1 MNFFKMKSKQ
11 SIKNKWKDLQKEAA
25 KQTSQQKPL
34 NENSETLEQSLTENV
49 QRIKELFGNSED
61 IIMREIRIGKGGK
74 IRVCLVFTDGLIDSQ
89 SAQNFIM
96 ESLMTDLRMTDV
108 VTEPFNGLNL
118 LSYLKEMVLTVGDI
132 QDIFDLTNL
141 LDSLLNGKVILLFDG
156 YTQGFAV
163 EMKGGKE
170 RSVEEP
176 TTETT
181 IRGPREGFTENIRVN
196 TALLRRKIRDH
207 NLWIESRK
215 IGKVSKTNVSIMY
228 IKGIADDKIVEEL
241 RKRLDRIK
249 IDSVLESGY
258 IEELIQDN
266 SITPFPTM
274 YHSERPDAIAA
285 DLFEGRVAILVDG
298 TPFVITVPIVFAQF
312 LQSPEDYYNRADITT
327 LIRLLRYI
335 GFFIALLA
343 PSFYIAI
350 TTFHQE
356 MLPTQLLITLAAQ
369 REGVPFPAFIE
380 ALAMEVSFEILR
392 EAGLRMPKAIGQA
405 VAIVGTLVIGSAAVE
420 AGFVSAAMVIVVAIT
435 AIASFIVSNYELA
448 IAIRMLRFPFM
459 AIAASFGLFGI
470 IVGFIALVL
479 HMCSLRSFGVPFM
492 APFGPFIKEDQKDA
506 VFRFPKWAQ
515 STRPRLIS
523 QTNNT
528 RVDTPAPKPDQKIKN
543 K

>member
-1 MNFFKMKSKQ
+1 MKSKQ

-506 VFRFPKWAQ
+506 VFRLPKWAQ

>member
-1 MNFFKMKSKQ
+1 M
-11 SIKNKWKDLQKEAA
+11 WEDLQKKASE
-25 KQTSQQKPL
+25 QTIQTKLTEEKSEPL
-34 NENSETLEQSLTENV
+34 ESSLTYNL
-49 QRIKELFGNSED
+49 QRIKDLFGNSND
-61 IIMREIRIGKGGK
+61 IIMREIRIGKEGR
-74 IRVCLVFTDGLIDSQ
+74 IRACIIFTDGLIDSQ

-96 ESLMTDLRMTDV
+96 ESLMFDWRTTDLESES
-108 VTEPFNGLNL
+108 VTGSNL
-118 LSYLKEMVLTVGDI
+118 LHYLKEMVLTVGDI
-132 QDIFDLTNL
+132 QDISDFNNL
-141 LDSLLNGKVILLFDG
+141 LDSLLNGKVILLFEG
-156 YTQGFAV
+156 YCQGFAV

-228 IKGIADDKIVEEL
+228 IKGIANDKIIEEV
-241 RKRLDRIK
+241 RRRLDRIK
-249 IDSVLESGY
+249 IDSILETGY
-258 IEELIQDN
+258 IEELIQDAKW
-266 SITPFPTM
+266 SPFPTM

-285 DLFEGRVAILVDG
+285 DLLEGRIAILVDG
-298 TPFVITVPIVFAQF
+298 TPFVITVPVIFAQF

-327 LIRLLRYI
+327 LLRFLRYV
-335 GFFIALLA
+335 GFLIALLA

-405 VAIVGTLVIGSAAVE
+405 VSIVGTLVIGSAAVE

-435 AIASFIVSNYELA
+435 AISSFIVSNYELA
-448 IAIRMLRFPFM
+448 ISIRMLRFPFM
-459 AIAASFGLFGI
+459 GIAASFGLFGI
-470 IVGFIALVL
+470 IVGLIALIL
-479 HMCSLRSFGVPFM
+479 HMCSLRSFGIPYM
-492 APFGPFIKEDQKDA
+492 APFGPFIKDDQKDA
-506 VFRFPKWAQ
+506 VFRFPRWAMF
-515 STRPRLIS
+515 SRPRLIS
-523 QTNNT
+523 QTNIT
-528 RVDTPAPKPDQKIKN
+528 REDTPAPKPDPK
-543 K
+543 

>member
-1 MNFFKMKSKQ
+1 MKSKQ